1 MANNFPDL
9 TDAGLIDVAK
19 EALKGFRFATELPYF
34 MDEDS
39 SEYEAMLLALRAAAN
54 LGRYAV
60 EPVPHA
66 ELQPRQEDCDA
77 QGKCW
82 WFGDLKRGQKHWF
95 YASGDGGWTQH
106 WLPYWAI
113 STPPMSEGDFDD

>member
-1 MANNFPDL
+1 MANNFPEL
-9 TDAGLIDVAK
+9 TDAGLIDVARS
-19 EALKGFRFATELPYF
+19 AVNSYRYVTELPYF
-34 MDEDS
+34 MHEDS
-39 SEYEAMLLALRAAAN
+39 SEYEPMLLALRAAAN
-54 LGRYAV
+54 LARSAV
-60 EPVPHA
+60 EPVPFA

-82 WFGDLKRGQKHWF
+82 WFGNLTRGQKHWF

-113 STPPMSEGDFDD
+113 SSPATREGV

>member
-1 MANNFPDL
+1 MSNTFPDL
-9 TDAGLIDVAK
+9 TDAGLIDVARH
-19 EALKGFRFATELPYF
+19 AANSYRYASELLYF

-39 SEYEAMLLALRAAAN
+39 SEYEPMLLVLRAAAN

-60 EPVPHA
+60 EPVPLA
-66 ELQPRQEDCDA
+66 ERQPRQEDCDA

-82 WFGDLKRGQKHWF
+82 WLGYLTRGQKHWF
-95 YASGDGGWTQH
+95 YASGNGEWTKY

-113 STPPMSEGDFDD
+113 SDPAHK